1 MNFVIDMNLSPTWV
15 DVFARHGWT
24 AVHWTAVGDPRAT
37 DRTILAWAV
46 AHDAVV
52 FTHDLDFG
60 AILAATGAR
69 VCSRYAPMTSC
80 PSTSVPPSSRPSAS
94 SPTFWLPVPSSPS
107 TPAPPA
113 SAFCRSSADH
123 TPQGRA
129 DPIPRS

>member
-69 VCSRYAPMTSC
+69 G
-80 PSTSVPPSSRPSAS
+80 PSVLQVRAHDL
-94 SPTFWLPVPSSPS
+94 LPEHLGATVV
-107 TPAPPA
+107 AA
-113 SAFCRSSADH
+113 IRQFADFLAAGALL
-123 TPQGRA
+123 TVDARA
-129 DPIPRS
+129 ARVRLLPLVR

>member
-60 AILAATGAR
+60 AILAATGTRGPSVLQVRAHDLLPEHLGATVVAAIRQFADFLAASALLTVDARAAR
-69 VCSRYAPMTSC
+69 VRL
-80 PSTSVPPSSRPSAS
+80 
-94 SPTFWLPVPSSPS
+94 LPLV
-107 TPAPPA
+107 
-113 SAFCRSSADH
+113 R
-123 TPQGRA
+123 
-129 DPIPRS
+129 